1 MRNLIAAVEDRLTHL
16 RQTRCG
22 EVAEITGKNHATISR
37 DREELGQWRANELIL
52 IARSDPAL
60 RSAII
65 EAISPQQTQTDPG
78 DAFHNVVSEL
88 GQMADLS
95 RTISQAIADRSV
107 DAEEARIILQD
118 AYVLAE
124 FMRNTLIPSLEHLR
138 RSREGR

>member
-1 MRNLIAAVEDRLTHL
+1 MRNLIAAVEERLTVL

-22 EVAEITGKNHATISR
+22 DLAEVTGKNHATISR

-52 IARSDPAL
+52 IARTDPAL

-65 EAISPQQTQTDPG
+65 EAISPQQDQGDPG
-78 DAFHNVVSEL
+78 DAFLNVVSEL

-107 DAEEARIILQD
+107 DADEAKVILQD
-118 AYVLAE
+118 AYVMAE
-124 FMRNTLIPSLEHLR
+124 FMHNTLIPSLERLK
-138 RSREGR
+138 RSRH